1 MRMLFA
7 LAEIP
12 HHRFGFYLHTVTS
25 HLDMLNGQLLDT
37 KSSNR
42 MPGKQ
47 RYLGL
52 SRNMEGKDKIKTI
65 GKIKRSFLE
74 VFDFGFKRVKQD
86 DDTGN

>member
-42 MPGKQ
+42 MPGNNVTSDC
-47 RYLGL
+47 RETW
-52 SRNMEGKDKIKTI
+52 RAKT
-65 GKIKRSFLE
+65 KLR
-74 VFDFGFKRVKQD
+74 R
-86 DDTGN
+86 